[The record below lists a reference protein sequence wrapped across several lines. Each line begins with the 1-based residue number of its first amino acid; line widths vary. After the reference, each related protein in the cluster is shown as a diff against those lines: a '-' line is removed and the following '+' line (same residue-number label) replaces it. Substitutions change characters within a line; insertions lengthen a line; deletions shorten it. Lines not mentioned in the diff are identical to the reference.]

1 MSAVAF
7 IMITFVLTTFI
18 LEGIEK
24 LPYKRFIRVN
34 VLLNNM

>member
-18 LEGIEK
+18 LKGTEK
-24 LPYKRFIRVN
+24 IPYKRFIRVI
-34 VLLNNM
+34 VL